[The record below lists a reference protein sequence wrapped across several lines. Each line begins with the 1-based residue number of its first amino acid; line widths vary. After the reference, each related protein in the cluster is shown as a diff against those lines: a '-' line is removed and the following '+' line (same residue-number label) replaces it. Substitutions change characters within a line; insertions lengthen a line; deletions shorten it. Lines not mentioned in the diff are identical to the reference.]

1 MTYERDPLQDS
12 DAQKA
17 LRDVLRSLRE
27 VKAQRLVT
35 RPETAGGAARKAG
48 EIWGLDV
55 GIAAIER
62 RLK

>member
-1 MTYERDPLQDS
+1 MTYQRDDS
-12 DAQKA
+12 DSAKA
-17 LRDVLRSLRE
+17 LRDLLRTLRE
-27 VKAQRLVT
+27 VKAQRLAA

-48 EIWGLDV
+48 ELWGLDV